1 MLQKLRSV
9 ATSRIAAIIIFVP
22 LIISFAAWGIADI
35 FRGGGDVSI
44 ATVGSEKIS
53 AEEYQRDFNNMLK
66 SNRGPNGQP
75 MASDQAR
82 KLGLPQK
89 VLDNLIGQHAMN
101 QVMAKLGLTVSD
113 SQVVQTIQSLPGFAG
128 ALGTFDHNQFLRVI
142 GDREFTE
149 QQFIELVRQDMTR
162 SQLTAASAAG
172 LALPPTYVMAIIAF
186 LNETRAADYIVVPQS
201 AAGAVPAPT
210 DAQLADY
217 VKKNSAHF
225 STPEYREVTYGEIS
239 PDDIAGQVKVTD
251 AQLKQQYQLRKED
264 PTSGYFI
271 PEKRDVEQVSLPTL
285 AAAQTMKAKVDSGT
299 SFADAAKAANVSVQ
313 SLGTVDQAALGD
325 RGAATF
331 AVPDDGITAPQK
343 NLAGYALLHVTKITP
358 GVNKSFDD
366 VKDDIRKDVLAQ
378 LAAGKI
384 SDIGNAYT
392 DANSGGMSLA
402 DAAKKVGMHVVHIAA
417 VDRNGFAPDGSKTEA
432 ASDPDL
438 LAQIFAA
445 EIGEDGDPVNSKSG
459 KTYVI
464 KVNGVIP
471 PKTKSL
477 DAVRAE
483 ATAGW
488 TQDQQAQLLKKKA
501 DAFAAQAT
509 AQNNLDRIASSLG
522 VTVAHSG
529 RLNRADVPGMQNPAD
544 LPPELIQKIFSVPGG
559 HAVAGPSTKSDSYI
573 VARVTGVAHLP
584 MAPGTFQFNGATQRL
599 SRDAGEDFAEY
610 LAKAARDTRGVTV
623 NQANAAR
630 AMGEGS

>member
-1 MLQKLRSV
+1 MLQKIRSV
-9 ATSRIAAIIIFVP
+9 ATSRIAAIVIFVP
-22 LIISFAAWGIADI
+22 LILSFAAWGIADV
-35 FRGGGDVSI
+35 FRGNSDLSI

-53 AEEYQRDFNNMLK
+53 PEEFQRDFNNMLK
-66 SNRGPNGQP
+66 SNRGQNGQP
-75 MASDQAR
+75 MTSDQAR
-82 KLGLPQK
+82 KLGVPQK

-101 QVMAKLGLTVSD
+101 QVMSKLGLTVSD
-113 SQVVQTIQSLPGFAG
+113 AQVVQTIQSLPAFAG
-128 ALGTFDHNQFLRVI
+128 PLGTFDHNQFLRVI
-142 GDREFTE
+142 SDRDFSE
-149 QQFIELVRQDMTR
+149 QQFIELVRQDMAR
-162 SQLTAASAAG
+162 SQLTAASGAG
-172 LALPPTYVMAIIAF
+172 LSLSPTYVMAIIAF

-201 AAGAVPAPT
+201 AAGVVPAPT

-217 VKKNSAHF
+217 VKKNSVRF

-239 PDDIAGQVKVTD
+239 PDDIANQVQVTD
-251 AQLKQQYQLRKED
+251 VQLKQQYQLRKED
-264 PTSGYFI
+264 PTSGYFV

-285 AAAQTMKAKVDSGT
+285 AAAQAMKAKVDSGT
-299 SFADAAKAANVSVQ
+299 SFADAAKVANVSVQ

-325 RGAATF
+325 RGTATF
-331 AVPDDGITAPQK
+331 AVPNDGITAPQK

-366 VKDDIRKDVLAQ
+366 VKDDIRKDVLEQ

-392 DANSGGMSLA
+392 DANSGGLSLA

-417 VDRNGFAPDGSKTEA
+417 VDRNGLAPDGSKTDA

-438 LAQIFAA
+438 LAQIFAT

-471 PKTKSL
+471 PKTKSV

-483 ATAGW
+483 ATTGW
-488 TQDQQAQLLKKKA
+488 TQNQQAQLLQKKA
-501 DAFAAQAT
+501 ESLAAQAT
-509 AQNNLDRIASSLG
+509 SQNSLNGIASSLG
-522 VTVAHSG
+522 VQVEHSG
-529 RLNRADVPGMQNPAD
+529 RLNRADVPGVQNPPD

-559 HAVAGPSTKSDSYI
+559 HAVSGLSAKGNSYI

-584 MAPGTFQFNGATQRL
+584 MVPGTFEFNRAAQSLG
-599 SRDAGEDFAEY
+599 RDAGGDFSEF
-610 LAKAARDTRGVTV
+610 LAKAERDVRGVTV